1 VARRPG
7 SRRGDGGRATLAAL
21 RDGPGIGVPLLD
33 AAAAGARRW
42 LGLGG
47 TRPPLRA
54 ALVRFWVEA
63 RVLRAPLPL
72 IRWFEVVQ
80 VRGDVADGK
89 VAHDQVT
96 LKLGFTLEK
105 R

>member
-1 VARRPG
+1 
-7 SRRGDGGRATLAAL
+7 
-21 RDGPGIGVPLLD
+21 
-33 AAAAGARRW
+33 
-42 LGLGG
+42 
-47 TRPPLRA
+47 
-54 ALVRFWVEA
+54 VEA